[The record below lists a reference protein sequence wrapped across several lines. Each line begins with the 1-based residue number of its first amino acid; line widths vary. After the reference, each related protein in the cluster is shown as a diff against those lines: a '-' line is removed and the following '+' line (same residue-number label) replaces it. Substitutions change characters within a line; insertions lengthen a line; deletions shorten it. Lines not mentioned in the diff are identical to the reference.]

1 VRTIDRY
8 LGREIYK
15 ATAFVFVAFLALFAF
30 FDLVNELDDLGKG
43 GYRLQHAFL
52 YIALLLPGHAYEL
65 FPIVVLIGTL
75 SALATLAAN
84 SEFTV
89 MRVAGFSPG
98 QAVATLGRIGVVLVV
113 VAVVFGEFVA
123 PISEQAAQRLR
134 LEQIGSAVGS
144 DLRTGIWV
152 KTDTR
157 FVNVGQVLPD
167 STLKSVRI
175 FEFDPEFR
183 LRSISHAAEGRYEG
197 QNRWRLSDVTETEF
211 ENDRTSVRKRD
222 SISWESVLT
231 PSMLSVL
238 LVVPEKL
245 SAWGL
250 YQYTRHLAA
259 NKQSTERYE
268 IAFWKKIFY
277 PFAALVMMAL
287 ALPFA
292 YLQVRHGGVGVKL
305 FAGLMLGVLFHF
317 LNSLFSHLGMLER
330 WPPIAPAVVP
340 SLLFLALAVAMMW
353 WVERR

>member
-1 VRTIDRY
+1 VKTIDRY
-8 LGREIYK
+8 FAREIYR

-30 FDLVNELDDLGKG
+30 FDLINELDDLGKG
-43 GYRLQHAFL
+43 GYRLPHVFL
-52 YIALLLPGHAYEL
+52 FVTLSLPGHAYEL
-65 FPIVVLIGTL
+65 FPIAVLIGTL
-75 SALATLAAN
+75 AALATLAAN

-98 QAVATLGRIGVVLVV
+98 QAAWTLARIGAVFVVIAVVL
-113 VAVVFGEFVA
+113 GEIAA
-123 PISEQAAQRLR
+123 PIAEKAAQRVR
-134 LEQIGSAVGS
+134 LERIGTAVGS

-167 STLKSVRI
+167 STLKGVRI
-175 FEFDPEFR
+175 FEFDREFR
-183 LRSISHAAEGRYEG
+183 LRSISDAVTGRYEG
-197 QNRWRLSDVTETEF
+197 ANRWRLSDVTETEF
-211 ENDRTSVRKRD
+211 ENDRTTVRKRE

-231 PSMLSVL
+231 PDMLSVL

-250 YQYTRHLAA
+250 YQYTQHLAA
-259 NKQSTERYE
+259 NKQRTERYE
-268 IAFWKKIFY
+268 IAFWKKLVF

-292 YLQVRHGGVGVKL
+292 YIQVRHGGVGVKL
-305 FAGLMLGVLFHF
+305 FSGLMLGVLFHF
-317 LNSLFSHLGMLER
+317 LNSLFSHIGVLER
-330 WPPIAPAVVP
+330 WPPIAAAMLP
-340 SLLFLALAVAMMW
+340 SAFFLAMAVGMMW